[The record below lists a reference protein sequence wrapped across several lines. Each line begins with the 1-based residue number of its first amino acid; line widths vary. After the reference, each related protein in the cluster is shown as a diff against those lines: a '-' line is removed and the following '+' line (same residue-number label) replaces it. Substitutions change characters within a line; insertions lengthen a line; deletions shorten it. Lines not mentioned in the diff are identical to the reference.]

1 MIVDAR
7 SVPENEIIETD
18 VCIVGAGVA
27 GIILAREFL
36 GQEFQVCLLESG
48 DLMPDEATQ
57 SLYEGKNTGHPYYPL
72 DTARARYFGG
82 SSNYW
87 DIDIG
92 NNNLGVRLRPLDK
105 IDFEERAW
113 VPYSGWPFGKSHL
126 EPFYKRAQSICHIE
140 PCSYDTEVWEEAGKS
155 AQLPF
160 TGDRV
165 QTIIYK
171 FGSQDLFIRQYR
183 NEITRRADNLLTFL
197 YANVIDIETT
207 ETAQMVTRL
216 RVACL
221 QGNTFWVS
229 AKFFILATGGIET
242 PRLLLLSNRIQKG
255 GLGNQNDLVGRFFME
270 HLHFW
275 SGSYIPSDAH
285 ILKSMSLYNGI
296 HIVHQVPI
304 IGKLALTEKVLR
316 HEKLLNQNIQ
326 LIPRI
331 LSPAELSPAI
341 VSKATHSLQILRSA
355 IRRGAIPDNWE
366 GHCRNVATNVDHIL
380 INVFRKFK
388 RKANSSFNKS
398 LISAFRLAN
407 MTEQVPNPNSRVSLA
422 AECDQLGQRRVQLH
436 WQLSSIDILSVIRTQ
451 QIIAEELQRARLGRL
466 YIQLKDD
473 TPPPDLHG
481 GYHHMG
487 TTRMHIDLNKGVVNE
502 HCKVHGIANLF
513 IAGPSVFPTVGYANP
528 TLTIVALTV
537 RLADHIKLL
546 MA

>member
-1 MIVDAR
+1 M
-7 SVPENEIIETD
+7 IETD

-27 GIILAREFL
+27 GIILAREFI
-36 GQEFQVCLLESG
+36 GQKFQVCLLESG
-48 DLMPDEATQ
+48 DLMPDTATQ

-92 NNNLGVRLRPLDK
+92 NNNLGVRLRPLEQ

-113 VPYSGWPFGKSHL
+113 IPYSGWPFGKAHL
-126 EPFYKRAQSICHIE
+126 EPFYKRAQSICQIE
-140 PCSYDTEVWEEAGKS
+140 PCAYDTEVWEESGKT
-155 AQLPF
+155 ARLPL

-165 QTIIYK
+165 QTVIFK
-171 FGSQDLFIRQYR
+171 FGSQDLFIREFR
-183 NEITRRADNLLTFL
+183 NAITRRADNLLTFL
-197 YANVIDIETT
+197 YANVIEVETT
-207 ETAQMVTRL
+207 ETAQQVTRL

-242 PRLLLLSNRIQKG
+242 PRLLLLSNRIQEA
-255 GLGNQNDLVGRFFME
+255 GLGNQHDLVGRFFME

-275 SGSYIPSDAH
+275 SGIYVPSDAH
-285 ILKSMSLYNGI
+285 ILQSMSLYNRI
-296 HIVHQVPI
+296 HIVHEVPI

-326 LIPRI
+326 LIPRV
-331 LSPAELSPAI
+331 LSHAELYPSI

-355 IRRGAIPDNWE
+355 IHNGAMPDNWE
-366 GHCRNVATNVDHIL
+366 GHFKNVAANIDHVFMNVL
-380 INVFRKFK
+380 RKFK
-388 RKANSSFNKS
+388 RKASGSFNKP
-398 LISAFRLAN
+398 LINAFRLAN
-407 MTEQVPNPNSRVSLA
+407 MAEQVPNPNSRVSLV

-436 WQLSSIDILSVIRTQ
+436 WQLSSTDILSVIRTQ
-451 QIIAEELQRARLGRL
+451 QIIDQELRRAHLGRL
-466 YIQLKDD
+466 YIHLKDE
-473 TPPPDLHG
+473 TPPDDLHG

-487 TTRMHIDLNKGVVNE
+487 TTRMHIAPQKGVVNE
-502 HCKVHGIANLF
+502 HCRVHGMANLF
-513 IAGPSVFPTVGYANP
+513 IAGPSVFPTGGYANP
-528 TLTIVALTV
+528 TLTIVALAV
-537 RLADHIKLL
+537 RLADHLKHL